1 MSEHPPL
8 DTTPKETQDTS
19 SGDAS
24 SSKFAEFIAKHNRT
38 YQIILWT
45 VVIGSVLGGT
55 VAWAADWLEVQD
67 AGYWGAFLVNLVG
80 SAAVVIPVPGLA
92 AVCGAATQELG
103 LNFVLLAVA
112 GAAGST
118 LGEVTGYLA
127 GFGSQGV
134 VQKSRYYA
142 PIHGWVVRRGGFA
155 LFILALVPNPL
166 FDIGGIAAGSLG
178 YPISRFF
185 LWVGVGKLIKF
196 LIVAYACRQSISWLV
211 DLI

>member
-1 MSEHPPL
+1 MSDRPDHSMN
-8 DTTPKETQDTS
+8 S
-19 SGDAS
+19 SLNDES
-24 SSKFAEFIAKHNRT
+24 PSRFALFIAKHNRT
-38 YQIILWT
+38 YQTVLWT
-45 VVIGSVLGGT
+45 VVIGSILGGT
-55 VAWAADWLEVQD
+55 IAWAADWLDVSN

-80 SAAVVIPVPGLA
+80 SAAVVVPVPGLA
-92 AVCGAATQELG
+92 AVCAGATSELG
-103 LNFVLLAVA
+103 LNFVFLAIA

-127 GFGSQGV
+127 GYGSQGV
-134 VQKSRYYA
+134 VQKSRYYE

-185 LWVGVGKLIKF
+185 LWVGLGKLIKF
-196 LIVAYACRQSISWLV
+196 LIIAYACRQSISWLV
-211 DLI
+211 DLV